1 MHKAILLDKASK
13 PENLVRSYG
22 PLSLPSCLDKL
33 FENAV
38 ADNLGNWAESNKNFN
53 KQQNGFRKNRCTNDN
68 LLKLFETITFGFY
81 KSHPTTGIFLD
92 VENAFDQVWYDSLL
106 FKLTLMGLK
115 RTFIK
120 WISNFLNQRKLAISI
135 NDQLSNPITPIH
147 GRQGSALSPILFNIY
162 VSDIPQP
169 VDAQVNLSQFAYDI
183 AIWAQA
189 PAIRSINLRLQKYLN
204 QILTWCDRRRIKL
217 NPGKSYL
224 INFSQRKVI
233 KKTLIS
239 MYGQPLKVTDS
250 VKFLGVHIDSHL
262 SMELHAEHIERT
274 SLLCR
279 TRITRLNSINATLL
293 ICLYKIFTRT
303 YMDYA
308 CTALTA
314 LNKTQRQKLEGIQNR
329 CHRYERRAVDSTCIS
344 NNEPRPRCNTV
355 SVKQCI
361 LALADS
367 WWIKA
372 SKNNDYIINFT
383 HHHQSNT
390 NRKAPLNI
398 IIILF

>member
-1 MHKAILLDKASK
+1 MQKAILLDKASK

-22 PLSLPSCLDKL
+22 PFSLPSCLDKL

-233 KKTLIS
+233 KKTLIWTT
-239 MYGQPLKVTDS
+239 K
-250 VKFLGVHIDSHL
+250 
-262 SMELHAEHIERT
+262 
-274 SLLCR
+274 
-279 TRITRLNSINATLL
+279 
-293 ICLYKIFTRT
+293 
-303 YMDYA
+303 
-308 CTALTA
+308 
-314 LNKTQRQKLEGIQNR
+314 
-329 CHRYERRAVDSTCIS
+329 YERRAVDSTCIS